1 VEERNADNRRQGEAV
16 AAAVRIFAEHGSFV
30 RSVIRLRVR
39 NASRREDLFQ
49 GLFLELVDQPVPAN
63 VLNIRGYLYRAI
75 LNDVVDLARE
85 REDERRHLRNY
96 AERNEICIH
105 KRPSQDAIVR
115 EMDDRKSVFANL
127 TRQLP
132 RREAQV
138 VTLRY
143 RDDFSIAEIAAATGV
158 DKRTV
163 SRYLTSALRALRGKL
178 AIE

>member
-1 VEERNADNRRQGEAV
+1 VAEYSADNRRQGEAV
-16 AAAVRIFAEHGSFV
+16 AAAVRVFAEHGSFV

-39 NASRREDLFQ
+39 DVSRREDLFQ
-49 GLFLELVDQPVPAN
+49 ELFLELIDQPVPRN
-63 VLNIRGYLYRAI
+63 VQNIRGYLYRTI

-85 REDERRHLRNY
+85 REDQKRHLRKY

-105 KRPSQDAIVR
+105 KRPSQNAIVQKT
-115 EMDDRKSVFANL
+115 DDRKAVFANL

-143 RDDFSIAEIAAATGV
+143 RDDFSISEIAAATGV